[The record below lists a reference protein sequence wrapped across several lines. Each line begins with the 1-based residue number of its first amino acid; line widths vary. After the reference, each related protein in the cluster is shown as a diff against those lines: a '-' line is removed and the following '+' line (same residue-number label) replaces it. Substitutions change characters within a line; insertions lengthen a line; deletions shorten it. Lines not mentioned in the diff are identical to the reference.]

1 MHEFCALDYPVLVGL
16 SRKSMFGM
24 LLGREVEDRLV
35 ASTSAVV
42 IAYQKG
48 ARLFRVHDVAETCD
62 ALKLCAAVV

>member
-1 MHEFCALDYPVLVGL
+1 
-16 SRKSMFGM
+16 MFGL

-48 ARLFRVHDVAETCD
+48 ARFFRVHDVAETCD
-62 ALKLCAAVV
+62 ALKLCEAIK